1 MDRSILSVSLLL
13 ALLAAGCADGGAPAT
28 PTSALPLLS
37 TARAVATPDLGPPF
51 LVLPPQ
57 PAAQAL
63 TDERLQHGAY
73 YVLDTATG
81 LIEVIDP
88 DVSQERVAAQ
98 GGRAGIRAVWCGD
111 RIEVASIDDTPWVIH
126 PDGRVEQSI
135 AHGCGGRKDSGTS
148 PDGRWSA
155 VVMTSGEV
163 AVEVSDADGMPV
175 FRVTNA
181 AAAAWPA
188 AVGEKLALLGDLCAG
203 FHVYLFDPG
212 SGVLQRLGREDDQV
226 IEYVWRPDGAALAA
240 DLIPADGLAAPYRRV
255 LALFDAVDGSS
266 RELISLQRDGELI
279 PVAYNASGTRLL
291 FAYNPGRG
299 FCDDGGPPR
308 APSRLERIGA
318 AR

>member
-1 MDRSILSVSLLL
+1 MDRTIVTVSLLL
-13 ALLAAGCADGGAPAT
+13 ALLVAGCGDAGASAT
-28 PTSALPLLS
+28 PTSAPPLPS
-37 TARAVATPDLGPPF
+37 TAPAVATPDLDPPF

-57 PAAQAL
+57 PAVQAL

-81 LIEVIDP
+81 LTEVIDP
-88 DVSQERVAAQ
+88 DVSPERIAAQ

-135 AHGCGGRKDSGTS
+135 AHGCGGPKDSGTS

-155 VVMTSGEV
+155 VVTTSGDV
-163 AVEVSDADGMPV
+163 AVEVSDAAGTPV
-175 FRVTNA
+175 LRVTNA
-181 AAAAWPA
+181 AEAAWPA
-188 AVGEKLALLGDLCAG
+188 TGGAKLALLGDICAG
-203 FHVYLFDPG
+203 FHLYLFDPA
-212 SGVLQRLGREDDQV
+212 SGALQRLGREEDQV
-226 IEYVWRPDGAALAA
+226 IEYVWRPDGAAIAA
-240 DLIPADGLAAPYRRV
+240 DVIPADGLAAPYRRV
-255 LALFDAVDGSS
+255 LALIDAVDGSP
-266 RELISLQRDGELI
+266 RELVSLQRDGELI
-279 PVAYNASGTRLL
+279 PVGYNASGTRLL